1 MTTTATLSEFAALR
15 GVKPSY
21 VTKLKQHG
29 RLVLTDDG
37 RVEVEASIQRIED
50 TKDPNRDDV
59 RARHA
64 AAREPKGGAESP
76 AQPESPAPI
85 HAAPESPRA
94 ADAISASFQKSRA
107 LGEHFAAK
115 TRALE
120 FLKEIGEVVELSM
133 IRDEVENILAVTRS
147 AFDNLPGQL
156 APQLVTMT
164 DETQIDKLLQ
174 DNIEAILA
182 ELSQRMRTTTTTHG
196 SKS

>member
-1 MTTTATLSEFAALR
+1 MTTATLSDFAALL

-37 RVEVEASIQRIED
+37 HVEVEASKQRIED
-50 TKDPNRDDV
+50 TEDPNRDDV

-64 AAREPKGGAESP
+64 AAREPKGGAE
-76 AQPESPAPI
+76 AQEQPPP
-85 HAAPESPRA
+85 AAPPDHNR
-94 ADAISASFQKSRA
+94 SAEVVSTNFQKARA

-120 FLKEIGEVVELSM
+120 FLKEIGEVVELSV
-133 IRDEVENILAVTRS
+133 IRDEVENILAITRS

-156 APQLVTMT
+156 APQLVTMN
-164 DETQIDKLLQ
+164 DETQIDRLLQ
-174 DNIEAILA
+174 DQIETILA
-182 ELSQRMRTTTTTHG
+182 ELSQRMRAMTTA
-196 SKS
+196 KE